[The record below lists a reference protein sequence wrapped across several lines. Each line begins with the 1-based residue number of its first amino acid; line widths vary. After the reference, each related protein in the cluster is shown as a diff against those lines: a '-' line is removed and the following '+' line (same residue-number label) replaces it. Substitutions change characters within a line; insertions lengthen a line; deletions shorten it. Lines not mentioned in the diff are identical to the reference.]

1 MFCKSIH
8 ACTSSVVR
16 FQGILEAF
24 LAFSLSAGLNGVAE
38 ELQFTA
44 LMLTIK
50 VMRFEVRR
58 VISHIQ
64 YLYEE
69 SGTLWIASVPSPT
82 STLEKLALAKL
93 LPNE

>member
-24 LAFSLSAGLNGVAE
+24 LAFSLNAGLNGVAE

-50 VMRFEVRR
+50 VMRFEV
-58 VISHIQ
+58 
-64 YLYEE
+64 
-69 SGTLWIASVPSPT
+69 G
-82 STLEKLALAKL
+82 
-93 LPNE
+93 